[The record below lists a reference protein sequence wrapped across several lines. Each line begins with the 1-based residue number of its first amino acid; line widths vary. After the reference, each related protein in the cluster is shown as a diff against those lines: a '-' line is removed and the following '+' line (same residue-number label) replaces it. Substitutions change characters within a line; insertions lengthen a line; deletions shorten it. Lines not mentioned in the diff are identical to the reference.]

1 MFGSESGGMFS
12 ELKLD
17 LLLVLRLFES
27 DLGRRLRIEE
37 AERVPMNLLSDIS
50 EFMRLV

>member
-1 MFGSESGGMFS
+1 MFGSVSGGMFS

-17 LLLVLRLFES
+17 LLLIFRLFES

-37 AERVPMNLLSDIS
+37 ADRVPMNLFSDIS
-50 EFMRLV
+50 EFIRLV